1 MERHPVDL
9 ISLVAG
15 SVFLGIGLVLISGG
29 VTSLPMQW
37 VGPMV
42 AIGLG
47 VVILVAAWTGSR
59 DVGGK
64 PASSNEE

>member
-1 MERHPVDL
+1 MDRHPVDL

-15 SVFLGIGLVLISGG
+15 SVFLGIGLLLISGG
-29 VTSLPMQW
+29 LTSLPMDW

-59 DVGGK
+59 DAGGK
-64 PASSNEE
+64 PVSSNEE